1 MPEKA
6 LNAEDPTASRPARRV
21 GLGIAETRWQDRA
34 MLSLQLA
41 AEIAGISVASLYRA
55 AGEGRL
61 TFRRLEG
68 RTVVETASLVELLN
82 AAEVWTPSERG
93 KEARAKRSAG
103 RTSRD

>member
-1 MPEKA
+1 MLKPLK
-6 LNAEDPTASRPARRV
+6 AEDATASRPVRRV

-61 TFRRLEG
+61 HLRRLEG

-82 AAEVWTPSERG
+82 AAEVWTPSDRG
-93 KEARAKRSAG
+93 KQARAKRAKG
-103 RTSRD
+103 HT

>member
-1 MPEKA
+1 MPDKP
-6 LNAEDPTASRPARRV
+6 LKAEDATASRQVRRI

-103 RTSRD
+103 RARRD

>member
-1 MPEKA
+1 MSEKQA
-6 LNAEDPTASRPARRV
+6 KIENTPAARPVHRV
-21 GLGIAETRWQDRA
+21 ALGIAETRWQDRA

-61 TFRRLEG
+61 NLRRLEG

-82 AAEVWTPSERG
+82 AAEVWTPSARG
-93 KEARAKRSAG
+93 KEARAKRSATRESG
-103 RTSRD
+103 G

>member
-1 MPEKA
+1 MSEKQTIENRLA
-6 LNAEDPTASRPARRV
+6 HRV
-21 GLGIAETRWQDRA
+21 SLGIAETRWQDRA
-34 MLSLQLA
+34 MLPLQLA

-103 RTSRD
+103 RASRE

>member
-1 MPEKA
+1 MPEKP
-6 LNAEDPTASRPARRV
+6 LNAEDATASRPVRRV

-82 AAEVWTPSERG
+82 AAEVWTPSDRG
-93 KEARAKRSAG
+93 KEARAKRAG
-103 RTSRD
+103 NRT